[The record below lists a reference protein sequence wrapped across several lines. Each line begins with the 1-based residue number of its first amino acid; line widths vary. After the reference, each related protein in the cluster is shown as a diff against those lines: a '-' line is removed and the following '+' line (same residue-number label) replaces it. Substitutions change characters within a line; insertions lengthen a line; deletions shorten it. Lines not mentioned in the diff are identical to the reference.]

1 MHSEDTQRIIS
12 MRVNLMMNTAMKLMR
27 RRGDASV
34 PLTIR
39 EVESEDDEMENEP

>member
-1 MHSEDTQRIIS
+1 MHSEDTQD
-12 MRVNLMMNTAMKLMR
+12 NLNGGKPDDEHCNEADG